1 MSKGSSS
8 DNGCAM
14 VIVVFFFFGLIIQL
28 FGVTLWILQF
38 VLPVA
43 GLILAVLIGYQ
54 AWAGVRRSAEAHELA
69 ERNHAELQ
77 QIAMDTE
84 YQLTAILSAW
94 DNVNTTMGVGT
105 IYKDVFASGE
115 ATPELSELRGEL
127 SRTRE
132 LSNRLRQQRETMTNR
147 ELLEAISD
155 ADELWCS
162 LTKTYQN
169 ARRGLE

>member
-1 MSKGSSS
+1 MSKRSGS
-8 DNGCAM
+8 DNGCVT

-28 FGVTLWILQF
+28 FGVTLWILQYA
-38 VLPVA
+38 LPVA
-43 GLILAVLIGYQ
+43 GLVLAILIAYQ

-77 QIAMDTE
+77 QVAMDTE

-115 ATPELSELRGEL
+115 ATPELIELRGEL
-127 SRTRE
+127 SRARK
-132 LSNRLRQQRETMTNR
+132 LNNRLREQRETMTNR
-147 ELLEAISD
+147 ELLDAISD

-162 LTKTYQN
+162 
-169 ARRGLE
+169 RRAF